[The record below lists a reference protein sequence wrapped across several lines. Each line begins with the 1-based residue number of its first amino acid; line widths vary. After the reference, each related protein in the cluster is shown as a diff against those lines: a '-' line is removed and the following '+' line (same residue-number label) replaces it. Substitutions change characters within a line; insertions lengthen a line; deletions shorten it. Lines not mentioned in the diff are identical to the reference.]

1 LVVRLSATAATASPR
16 RRSSGVAVA
25 ATTVIAVTRPGCGTS
40 GGTTLPGLER
50 ALACTVVISTSSTVA
65 VVLDRGARLP
75 TGASHLGHKGVELV
89 LRSTTDTSWLTSV
102 AKTVVIA
109 PGLANFTVG
118 TIAGHVTSLTT
129 NTADDAG
136 RKVLLLWA
144 IVLAMAD
151 LTTVLTGLVL
161 VVTEGTVE
169 GSKLTKLVALEF
181 VLAFGNGG
189 SL

>member
-1 LVVRLSATAATASPR
+1 
-16 RRSSGVAVA
+16 
-25 ATTVIAVTRPGCGTS
+25 
-40 GGTTLPGLER
+40 
-50 ALACTVVISTSSTVA
+50 
-65 VVLDRGARLP
+65 
-75 TGASHLGHKGVELV
+75 
-89 LRSTTDTSWLTSV
+89 LTSV

-109 PGLANFTVG
+109 PGLTNFTVG